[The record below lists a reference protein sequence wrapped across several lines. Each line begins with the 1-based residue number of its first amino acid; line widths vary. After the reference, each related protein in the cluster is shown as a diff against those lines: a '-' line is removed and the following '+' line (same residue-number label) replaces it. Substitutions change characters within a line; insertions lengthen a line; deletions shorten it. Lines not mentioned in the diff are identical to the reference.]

1 MENIEEK
8 LQNYRLRKRR
18 QERIKSL
25 KETIKGFL
33 MLGVNGSSKTEVPE
47 DTSVTIHV

>member
-18 QERIKSL
+18 QERIQQF

-33 MLGVNGSSKTEVPE
+33 MLGVNDKEKPE
-47 DTSVTIHV
+47 ILVNTSVTIHV

>member
-18 QERIKSL
+18 QERIQQFKQ
-25 KETIKGFL
+25 TIKGFL
-33 MLGVNGSSKTEVPE
+33 MYGVNDKENPE
-47 DTSVTIHV
+47 MPANTSVTIHV

>member
-18 QERIKSL
+18 QERIQQF

-33 MLGVNGSSKTEVPE
+33 MLGVNDTGKSEMS
-47 DTSVTIHV
+47 DNTSVTIHV